1 MITCMNL
8 FTWIVFGLIVGVIA
22 NLVDP
27 QPNRGG
33 IIGAVILGVVGAV
46 VGGYLANL
54 LFGLT
59 VTGFDFSSLAIATA
73 GSLIVLL
80 LGRAWRN
87 V

>member
-1 MITCMNL
+1 MNL
-8 FTWIVFGLIVGVIA
+8 FTWIVFGLVVGVIA

-27 QPNRGG
+27 QPSRGG
-33 IIGAVILGVVGAV
+33 MLGAIVLGVVGAV
-46 VGGYLANL
+46 VGGFLANL

-59 VTGFDFSSLAIATA
+59 VTGFDFTSLAIATA